1 MAADPNSFSVKE
13 IVISIE
19 AKVDN
24 LTAIVSGKVGR
35 REMYTVITLIVVGA
49 LFRG

>member
-1 MAADPNSFSVKE
+1 MADPNSFSVKE
-13 IVISIE
+13 IVIRIE
-19 AKVDN
+19 TKLDELVDKVG
-24 LTAIVSGKVGR
+24 GKVGR